1 MDLSKMHEKSLL
13 DDLVDAPLDRLGL
26 GDPPPS
32 NKTEF
37 TAPAGWY
44 GTPMEMVADAFGM
57 KSPWRSR
64 EYERR
69 ELARR
74 KKARSRRKD
83 KAAKAAR
90 RRNRR

>member
-1 MDLSKMHEKSLL
+1 MDLSKMHGKSPL
-13 DDLVDAPLDRLGL
+13 DDIVDEPLGRLDFGDR
-26 GDPPPS
+26 PPS

-37 TAPAGWY
+37 TAPPEWF

>member
-13 DDLVDAPLDRLGL
+13 DDLADEPLDRIGL

-37 TAPAGWY
+37 TAPAEWF

-90 RRNRR
+90 RRNRK

>member
-13 DDLVDAPLDRLGL
+13 DDLADEPLDRIGL

-37 TAPAGWY
+37 TAPSEWF
-44 GTPMEMVADAFGM
+44 GTPMEMVADAFGL